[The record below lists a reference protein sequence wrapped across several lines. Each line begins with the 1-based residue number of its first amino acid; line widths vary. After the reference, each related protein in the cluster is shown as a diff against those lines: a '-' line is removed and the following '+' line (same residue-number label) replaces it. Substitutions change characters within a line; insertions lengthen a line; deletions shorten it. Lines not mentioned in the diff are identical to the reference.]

1 MRIGINAFGRIGRN
15 FAKALLE
22 RHPDVEIAAVNDLTS
37 AAECAHL
44 FKYDS
49 NYGTYAGDVKTTADG
64 ITIDGKAIR
73 VLAER
78 DPGKLPWKDL
88 GPDVVIESTGLFT
101 DAAKARAHI
110 DGGGAKKVIISAPA
124 KGEDITLVLGVN
136 DAAYDPA
143 QHHVISN
150 ASCTTNCLATA
161 VKPIVDTIGWVKGF
175 MCTIHSYTNDQNIL
189 DAPHKDLRR
198 ARNAATNI
206 IPTSTGAA
214 KALYL
219 TIPEVQG
226 TFDGFA
232 LRVPTPTVSMIYLV
246 AQTKKATTRDE
257 VNAILRGAAENG
269 LKDYVQY
276 TEEELVSSDFKKN
289 PSSSIV
295 DGQMTHAQGDLIQIA
310 AWYDNE
316 WGYSCRLADLT
327 RMVASMIPS
336 GVALASRCT
345 SFSPS
350 PSPPSRRRLA
360 CSPRRPH
367 DRSGSTTCAS
377 WSASA
382 RRRSPPTASAPSS
395 SSAGSTGTAT
405 STCAT
410 STSSTSRRA
419 RAAC

>member
-1 MRIGINAFGRIGRN
+1 MRIGINGFGRIGRN

-49 NYGTYAGDVKTTADG
+49 NYGAYAGDVESSADG
-64 ITIDGKAIR
+64 ITIDGNAIR

-88 GPDVVIESTGLFT
+88 GVEVVIESTGLFT

-110 DGGGAKKVIISAPA
+110 DGGGARKVIISAPA

-136 DAAYDPA
+136 DAHYDPA
-143 QHHVISN
+143 KHHVISN

-161 VKPIVDTIGWVKGF
+161 VKPIVDNLGWVKGF
-175 MCTIHSYTNDQNIL
+175 MCTVHSYTNDQNIL

-232 LRVPTPTVSMIYLV
+232 LRVPTPTVSMVYLV
-246 AQTKKATTRDE
+246 VQTKKPTTRE
-257 VNAILRGAAENG
+257 ELNAILRGTAETE

-276 TEEELVSSDFKKN
+276 TEEELVSSDFKQN
-289 PSSSIV
+289 PHSSII
-295 DGQMTHAQGDLIQIA
+295 DGKLTNANGDLIQIA

-327 RMVASMIPS
+327 QIVAAKIPS
-336 GVALASRCT
+336 AV
-345 SFSPS
+345 
-350 PSPPSRRRLA
+350 
-360 CSPRRPH
+360 
-367 DRSGSTTCAS
+367 
-377 WSASA
+377 
-382 RRRSPPTASAPSS
+382 
-395 SSAGSTGTAT
+395 
-405 STCAT
+405 
-410 STSSTSRRA
+410 
-419 RAAC
+419 

>member
-1 MRIGINAFGRIGRN
+1 MRIGINGFGRIGRN

-22 RHPDVEIAAVNDLTS
+22 RHPSIEIAAVNDLTS
-37 AAECAHL
+37 ASECAHL
-44 FKYDS
+44 FKFDS
-49 NYGTYAGDVKTTADG
+49 NYGTYKCSVTVSGDAISV
-64 ITIDGKAIR
+64 DGKKIK

-88 GPDVVIESTGLFT
+88 GADVVIESTGLFT

-110 DGGGAKKVIISAPA
+110 DGGGAKKVLISAPA
-124 KGEDITLVLGVN
+124 KGEDITIVLGVN
-136 DAAYDPA
+136 DDKYDPDK
-143 QHHVISN
+143 HHVISN

-161 VKPIVDTIGWVKGF
+161 VKPVVDTLGWVKGF

-232 LRVPTPTVSMIYLV
+232 LRVPTPTVSMVYLV
-246 AQTKKATTRDE
+246 AQVKKATTKE
-257 VNAILRGAAENG
+257 ELNEILKRAANG
-269 LKDYVQY
+269 NLKEYVQFC
-276 TEEELVSSDFKKN
+276 EEELVSSDFKLS
-289 PSSSIV
+289 PYSSII
-295 DGQMTHAQGDLIQIA
+295 DSHLTAANGDLIQIG

-327 RMVASMIPS
+327 AMVLEKIPA
-336 GVALASRCT
+336 GV
-345 SFSPS
+345 
-350 PSPPSRRRLA
+350 
-360 CSPRRPH
+360 
-367 DRSGSTTCAS
+367 
-377 WSASA
+377 
-382 RRRSPPTASAPSS
+382 
-395 SSAGSTGTAT
+395 
-405 STCAT
+405 
-410 STSSTSRRA
+410 
-419 RAAC
+419 

>member
-1 MRIGINAFGRIGRN
+1 MRIGINGFGRIGRN

-22 RHPDVEIAAVNDLTS
+22 RHPGVEIAAVNDLTS

-49 NYGTYAGDVKTTADG
+49 NYGTYAGDVAATADG
-64 ITIDGKAIR
+64 ITIDGRSIR

-78 DPGKLPWKDL
+78 DPGKLPWKDF
-88 GPDVVIESTGLFT
+88 GVDVVIESTGLFT

-124 KGEDITLVLGVN
+124 KGEDITVVLGVN
-136 DAAYDPA
+136 DGSYDPA
-143 QHHVISN
+143 KHHVISN

-161 VKPIVDTIGWVKGF
+161 VKPIVDNLGWVKGF

-232 LRVPTPTVSMIYLV
+232 LRVPTPTVSMVYLV
-246 AQTKKATTRDE
+246 VQTEKETTRE
-257 VNAILRGAAENG
+257 ELNAILRGTAETE
-269 LKDYVQY
+269 LKEYVQY
-276 TEEELVSSDFKKN
+276 TEEELVSSDFKQN
-289 PSSSIV
+289 PNSSII
-295 DGQMTHAQGDLIQIA
+295 DGKLTNANGNLIQIA

-316 WGYSCRLADLT
+316 WGYSCRLGDLT
-327 RMVASMIPS
+327 QIVAAKIPS
-336 GVALASRCT
+336 AV
-345 SFSPS
+345 
-350 PSPPSRRRLA
+350 
-360 CSPRRPH
+360 
-367 DRSGSTTCAS
+367 
-377 WSASA
+377 
-382 RRRSPPTASAPSS
+382 
-395 SSAGSTGTAT
+395 
-405 STCAT
+405 
-410 STSSTSRRA
+410 
-419 RAAC
+419 